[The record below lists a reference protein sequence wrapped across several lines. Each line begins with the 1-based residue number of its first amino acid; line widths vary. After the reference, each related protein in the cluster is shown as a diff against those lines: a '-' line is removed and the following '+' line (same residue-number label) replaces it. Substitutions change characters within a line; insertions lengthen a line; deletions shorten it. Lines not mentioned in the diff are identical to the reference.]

1 VDFFRASLRAFPKRV
16 AIACL
21 LAGALTLT
29 GVVGVNALFNQK
41 LGQINRV
48 KVTTAPP
55 PPKGANFLLIGSD
68 SRKFVQGDVAKNA
81 FGDQGTA
88 GGQRSDTM
96 MVVHVEPGAQRSLIV
111 SFPRDLWVNVP
122 GVGMSKINAAF
133 NYGPDKVIQT
143 LKANFDIDINHYL
156 EVDFKSFEGIVNAI
170 GRVPVYFPQSARDLK
185 SDLTIAF
192 PGCAALDGAE
202 ALSYVRSRALEYY
215 DVQQKKWVLADS
227 IPDIGRIGRQQAFIR
242 RLLSLAVQR
251 SLNNPLTANEV
262 ADNVVKNLT
271 ADEGLSRSDVNQLIR
286 AFRTV
291 DANDPGSVE
300 MVTLPWKDGP
310 RQAGQQVLYPKE
322 PDAEQMLARLR
333 TFQAA
338 APATPQLLPA
348 SVRLRVLNGSG
359 KVGSAA
365 SALAVLQKQGFSPAG
380 SGNDPRGHVAVTEVR
395 YRPDAEAKAKLVLG
409 YVSPNAKL
417 VQDDTIADADV
428 VVVLGANFQSIVTP
442 AAATPAPATAAPATP
457 PTQAAAP
464 GNPAPPDTS
473 GQPAAANC

>member
-1 VDFFRASLRAFPKRV
+1 MDFFRASLRAFPRRV

-41 LGQINRV
+41 LGQISRV

-68 SRKFVQGDVAKNA
+68 SRKFVQGDAAKNA

-111 SFPRDLWVNVP
+111 SFPRDLWVNIP

-227 IPDIGRIGRQQAFIR
+227 VPDIGRIGRQQAFIR

-271 ADEGLSRSDVNQLIR
+271 ADQGLSRGDVNQLIR

-310 RQAGQQVLYPKE
+310 KQAGQQVLYPKQ

-333 TFQAA
+333 TFQAT
-338 APATPQLLPA
+338 APAAPQLLPV

-380 SGNDPRGHVAVTEVR
+380 SGNDPRGHVQTTEVR
-395 YRPDAEAKAKLVLG
+395 FRPDAEAKAKLVLG
-409 YVSPNAKL
+409 YVSPDAKL

-428 VVVLGANFQSIVTP
+428 VVVLGANFKSIVTP
-442 AAATPAPATAAPATP
+442 AAPTPAPASAAP

>member
-1 VDFFRASLRAFPKRV
+1 MDSLRASLRALPKRV
-16 AIACL
+16 AISCC
-21 LAGALTLT
+21 LAGALTLI

-41 LGQINRV
+41 LDQINRV

-55 PPKGANFLLIGSD
+55 PSKGANFLLIGSD
-68 SRKFVQGDVAKNA
+68 SRKFVTGEEAKNA
-81 FGDQGTA
+81 FGDPNLET
-88 GGQRSDTM
+88 GQRSDTM

-133 NYGPDKVIQT
+133 NYGPDRVIQT
-143 LKANFDIDINHYL
+143 LKANFNIDINHYL

-185 SDLTIAF
+185 SDLGIAF
-192 PGCAALDGAE
+192 PGCAALDGRE
-202 ALSYVRSRALEYY
+202 ALSYVRSRSLEYY

-227 IPDIGRIGRQQAFIR
+227 VPDIGRIGRQQAFIR

-271 ADEGLSRSDVNQLIR
+271 ADEGLSRGDVNQLIR

-310 RQAGQQVLYPKE
+310 SQHGQQVLYPKE

-333 TFQAA
+333 TFEAV
-338 APATPQLLPA
+338 APATSQLLPA
-348 SVRLRVLNGSG
+348 SVRLRVLNGSV

-380 SGNDPRGHVAVTEVR
+380 SGNDPRGRVEATEVR

-409 YVSPNAKL
+409 YVSPDAKL

-428 VVVLGANFQSIVTP
+428 VVVLGANFKSIVTP
-442 AAATPAPATAAPATP
+442 AAPTPAPATAAPVPP
-457 PTQAAAP
+457 PTQAPAS
-464 GNPAPPDTS
+464 GNQAPPDTK
-473 GQPAAANC
+473 GQPPVANC